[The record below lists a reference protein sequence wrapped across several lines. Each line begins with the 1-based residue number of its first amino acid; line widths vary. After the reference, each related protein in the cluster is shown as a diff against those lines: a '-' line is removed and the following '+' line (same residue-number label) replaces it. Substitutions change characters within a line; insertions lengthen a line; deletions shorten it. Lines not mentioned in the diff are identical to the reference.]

1 VNLMIEVCVD
11 TIWQG
16 KVAIRQQYVEE
27 ARLLSQDI
35 LVCHKRDKMRIKF
48 TELAAD
54 IVGLSPHKVIDKFRK
69 KPPGYLYY
77 FKWEPNIVQ
86 GVLIK

>member
-1 VNLMIEVCVD
+1 MIEVCVD

-16 KVAIRQQYVEE
+16 KVAIRQQYIEE

-35 LVCHKRDKMRIKF
+35 LICHKKDQMRIKF
-48 TELAAD
+48 SELAAD
-54 IVGLSPHKVIDKFRK
+54 IAGLSPHKVLDRFGI

-77 FKWEPNIVQ
+77 FEWNPQVIQK
-86 GVLIK
+86 GLL